1 MTTENHAE
9 DLQTTTPEGEGID
22 GEEGEQPPAEDLPQD
37 GAGETQP
44 PTDGKVAEQPQEQQ
58 PEPKTGDDALKRTRD
73 TLSRVRNDQVQS
85 YRIIKAFEAD
95 GTYTREEMAEKS
107 GIPIGEVN
115 RLLDTKPTA
124 TPGEPEYE
132 TTLIN
137 AFAEDIKN
145 PVLMKALERAYGG
158 PEVLKEL
165 KAAYEWAH
173 RNDPSVQA
181 NLANVGPEEM
191 TVHVFDTGK
200 EFLDEYREANGRTPL
215 QMLRE
220 AKKAFKTEQA
230 APGKTETAPRHPR
243 NAEQPMPTLE
253 QRMPPPAAP
262 ADPAAA
268 WVARLSQ

>member
-9 DLQTTTPEGEGID
+9 ELLNTEPLADGETGGQEGETPE
-22 GEEGEQPPAEDLPQD
+22 P
-37 GAGETQP
+37 GETDSEAGGGDKQ
-44 PTDGKVAEQPQEQQ
+44 PTDDGQIAEQPQEQQ
-58 PEPKTGDDALKRTRD
+58 PEPKTGDDPLKRTRD
-73 TLSRVRNDQVQS
+73 ILSRVRNDQVQS
-85 YRIIKAFEAD
+85 YRILKAFEAD

-107 GIPIGEVN
+107 GIPLGEVS
-115 RLLDTKPTA
+115 RLLDNKPTA

-145 PVLMKALERAYGG
+145 PVIVKTLERAYGG
-158 PEVLKEL
+158 PDVLKEL

-181 NLANVGPEEM
+181 NLANVSPEEM

-200 EFLDEYREANGRTPL
+200 EFLEEYREANGRTPL

-220 AKKAFKTEQA
+220 FKKTAKPEA
-230 APGKTETAPRHPR
+230 ATAARQPKPVDK
-243 NAEQPMPTLE
+243 PMPTLAE
-253 QRMPPPAAP
+253 RMPPPPPP
-262 ADPAAA
+262 ADPTAA
-268 WVARLSQ
+268 WMARLSQ